1 MNAKQLVIS
10 SYSDL
15 SELSPKIKHIH
26 FRKFVSK
33 KILNEVRENCPNL
46 DKISFSSSAAK
57 RLQNYSFLIPAKAE
71 IKILERK
78 SGRPNLIESFL
89 LIKNEK

>member
-1 MNAKQLVIS
+1 VNAKQLVIS

-15 SELSPKIKHIH
+15 SKLSPKIRHIH

-33 KILNEVRENCPNL
+33 KILDKIKKSCPEL
-46 DKISFSSSAAK
+46 GKISFSSSAAK
-57 RLQNYSFLIPAKAE
+57 RLQSCSSSIPSGAK
-71 IKILERK
+71 IQILERK

>member
-1 MNAKQLVIS
+1 VNAKQLVIS

-15 SELSPKIKHIH
+15 SELSPKIKNIH

-33 KILNEVRENCPNL
+33 KMLNTIKESCPEL
-46 DKISFSSSAAK
+46 DRISFSSSAAK
-57 RLQNYSFLIPAKAE
+57 RLQHCSSSLPTKAE
-71 IKILERK
+71 IQILARK